1 MTKIKICGLKRPEDI
16 AYVNEAKPDFCGF
29 IIHVPKSSRNVSPDM
44 VRAFVE
50 ELSRDITPVG
60 VFVNAPMEE
69 ILDLTLDGT
78 LGAVQLHGQEDSRYI
93 EALKEQI
100 SVPVIKAFSITA
112 KEDFDAAAHSPADYV
127 LLDNGKGGTGK
138 TFDWSLL
145 SDLGRP
151 YFLAGGLTPEN
162 LTGAVRGF
170 HPYAVDLSSG
180 VETNGYKD
188 KEKICAAIAAVRSIE
203 I

>member
-1 MTKIKICGLKRPEDI
+1 MTRIKICGLKRPEDI

-29 IIHVPKSSRNVSPDM
+29 IIQVPKSSRNVAPDT
-44 VRAFVE
+44 VRTLVG
-50 ELSRDITPVG
+50 ELSREITPVG
-60 VFVNAPMEE
+60 VFVNAPLEE
-69 ILDLTLDGT
+69 ILSLTLDGT

-93 EALKEQI
+93 ETLKRQI
-100 SVPVIKAFSITA
+100 SVPVIKAFSVSS
-112 KEDFDAAAHSPADYV
+112 KGDLDAAAKSPADYV
-127 LLDNGKGGTGK
+127 LLDNGKGGTGEA
-138 TFDWSLL
+138 FDWSLL

-162 LTGAVRGF
+162 LTGAVRSF